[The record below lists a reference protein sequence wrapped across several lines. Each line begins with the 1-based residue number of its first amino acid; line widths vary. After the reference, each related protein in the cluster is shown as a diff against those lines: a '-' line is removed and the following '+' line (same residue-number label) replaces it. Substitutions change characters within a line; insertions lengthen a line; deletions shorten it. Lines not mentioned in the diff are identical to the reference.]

1 MPRDRPGGPRRS
13 PEEDQPRTTKVAT
26 FPLRLPVSLK
36 AALETIRD
44 GDETSINQFLV
55 VAAAETIVAMQ
66 TEEFFLTRRN
76 RADREPFRRILSR
89 QGGEPPS
96 PEDAW
101 DNSDSA

>member
-44 GDETSINQFLV
+44 GDETKL
-55 VAAAETIVAMQ
+55 
-66 TEEFFLTRRN
+66 N
-76 RADREPFRRILSR
+76 RTAVTFAFD
-89 QGGEPPS
+89 G
-96 PEDAW
+96 EDAILV
-101 DNSDSA
+101 DYHDYHGR